1 MVECIMAIARVHGR
15 VFPSFVRLTAS
26 GAKINYKTPSSG
38 IELALETT
46 FNDDGTVV
54 VACDLIRFDMSKHQP
69 MLHKTA
75 QHLAQPYVDLATL
88 RLGRAV
94 SLILSHIEWPDGS
107 ISEIDKRDSK
117 VEGLT
122 TVLDGLREIALGI
135 HPAILAEGGLG
146 PALKTLA
153 HRSPIPVE
161 LDVRTD
167 NRLSEQVE
175 VAAYYVVSEA
185 LTNAAKHSQASS
197 VEVEVEVDAPTLRV
211 SVRDD
216 GVGGAHPAG
225 GSGLLGLK
233 DRAEAIGGT
242 VSLVSLEGAGT
253 RLIAELP
260 LDHNTS

>member
-1 MVECIMAIARVHGR
+1 MAIARVHGR

-122 TVLDGLREIALGI
+122 TVLQDDNSFKQLVGILFQDHQTAIAVRDLADTLRQEHIVEINFGRVMDAICIYFAPPGAKRDKGWEPMRTALHI
-135 HPAILAEGGLG
+135 SG
-146 PALKTLA
+146 PYLRSITDASIAPRHGDQSGAVTERQTLA
-153 HRSPIPVE
+153 VRSWTIMNRFLEYRKRGDQPLSDADFPLLE
-161 LDVRTD
+161 LT
-167 NRLSEQVE
+167 QV
-175 VAAYYVVSEA
+175 
-185 LTNAAKHSQASS
+185 
-197 VEVEVEVDAPTLRV
+197 
-211 SVRDD
+211 
-216 GVGGAHPAG
+216 
-225 GSGLLGLK
+225 
-233 DRAEAIGGT
+233 
-242 VSLVSLEGAGT
+242 
-253 RLIAELP
+253 
-260 LDHNTS
+260 